1 MGCIW
6 IYLFN
11 PPNNSVT
18 VDTNM
23 ITTTGKVLE
32 LEGNIQSFTEESWLL
47 IKEDMGISQHNISDA
62 ISVSEEHQLILMVF
76 AG

>member
-11 PPNNSVT
+11 PPNNTIT

-23 ITTTGKVLE
+23 ITTTGKFYNLKEIVRVLQKNH
-32 LEGNIQSFTEESWLL
+32 GS
-47 IKEDMGISQHNISDA
+47 
-62 ISVSEEHQLILMVF
+62 
-76 AG
+76 